1 MMMAMIGA
9 MKAYHLAVCVQQ
21 YNYLFLPK
29 PVGNV
34 LVFFGERFFDDK
46 SDLKYFNGGD
56 DWSSFNITISIIL
69 TCL

>member
-29 PVGNV
+29 AVGNV

-46 SDLKYFNGGD
+46 SDLKYFNG
-56 DWSSFNITISIIL
+56 
-69 TCL
+69 

>member
-1 MMMAMIGA
+1 MMMAMIGV

-29 PVGNV
+29 AVGNV

-46 SDLKYFNGGD
+46 SDLKYFNG
-56 DWSSFNITISIIL
+56 
-69 TCL
+69 